1 MKEFSMEG
9 MPTVFPE
16 RDFLNPQTRVRCLGG
31 GSMGGKAQGLVSIR
45 NVLHDHFRSRS
56 NSTIK
61 VDIPPFVVIR
71 TDIFDGFMR
80 GGDLYKKVATST
92 TDEQLA
98 HSFQEADLPFEV
110 LGDLRSIIED
120 LHRPLAIRSSSL
132 LEDATRGPFAGIYET
147 KMIPNGQFDA
157 DVRFRQLMEAI
168 KLVYASTFFNRAR
181 DYRKRIGKSDTD
193 EKMAAIIQEIV
204 GKPYRQRFYPELSGV
219 ARSYNYYPVK
229 PATPGEGVA
238 NLALGLGKTIVDGG
252 ISWTYS
258 PAHPEATPPFRS
270 AEETLELTQNS
281 FWAVNMGEPA
291 DYDPI
296 RETEYM
302 LEENISEADS
312 DETLQYLASTY
323 DAASERLVAGTGI
336 RGARALT
343 FAPLLVMKIKP
354 FNEVVL
360 DMLRICQ
367 EEVQAPVEVE
377 FAMTFDPDCFYLLQ
391 VRPMVVPEEE
401 VTIVETE
408 LSGENVLL
416 ASDNVL
422 GNGSLD
428 FIRDIV
434 FVKPE
439 EFDLK
444 FTAEMVPELEAMNH
458 TLLKDGTPYLLIV
471 LGRLGTTDPWLGI
484 PANWGQVSG
493 ARAVVEVAR
502 ENVNV
507 ELSQGSHY
515 FHNIINLGVL
525 YFCMKPS
532 EHFTVDWD
540 WLKRQPIKTETR
552 FLRHVELSDPLIVRV
567 DGRNCL
573 GVVQKHKGMK
583 LP

>member
-1 MKEFSMEG
+1 MKEFSMDG
-9 MPTVFPE
+9 LPAVFSE
-16 RDFLNPQTRVRCLGG
+16 RDFLNPQTPVRCLGG

-45 NVLHDHFRSRS
+45 TVLHDRFRSHS
-56 NSTIK
+56 SASIK
-61 VDIPPFVVIR
+61 VDIPPFVVIG
-71 TDIFDGFMR
+71 TDIFDAFMR
-80 GGDLYKKVATST
+80 GGDLYKIVAINT

-98 HSFQEADLPFEV
+98 HSFQVADLPFEV

-120 LHRPLAIRSSSL
+120 LHQPLAIRSSSL

-157 DVRFRQLMEAI
+157 DIRFRQLIEAI
-168 KLVYASTFFNRAR
+168 KLVYASTFFTRAR

-193 EKMAAIIQEIV
+193 EKMAVIIQEIV
-204 GKPYRQRFYPELSGV
+204 GKPYRQRYYPELSGV
-219 ARSYNYYPVK
+219 ARSFNYYPVK
-229 PATPGEGVA
+229 PATPAEGVV

-252 ISWTYS
+252 ISWSYS

-291 DYDPI
+291 EYDPI

-312 DETLQYLASTY
+312 DDTLRYLVSTY
-323 DAASERLVAGTGI
+323 DAASERLVAGTGT

-343 FAPLLVMKIKP
+343 YAPLLVIKEKP
-354 FNEVVL
+354 FNEIVL
-360 DMLRICQ
+360 EILRVCH
-367 EEVQAPVEVE
+367 EELHAPVEVE
-377 FAMTFDPDCFYLLQ
+377 FAMTFDPDYFYLLQ

-401 VTIVETE
+401 ITIAENE

-458 TLLKDGTPYLLIV
+458 TLLNDGAPYLLIV

-532 EHFTVDWD
+532 EQFTVDWD
-540 WLKRQPIKTETR
+540 WLNQQPIKAETR
-552 FLRHVELSDPLIVRV
+552 FLRHVELDDPLIVRV

-573 GVVQKHKGMK
+573 GVVRKHKG
-583 LP
+583 